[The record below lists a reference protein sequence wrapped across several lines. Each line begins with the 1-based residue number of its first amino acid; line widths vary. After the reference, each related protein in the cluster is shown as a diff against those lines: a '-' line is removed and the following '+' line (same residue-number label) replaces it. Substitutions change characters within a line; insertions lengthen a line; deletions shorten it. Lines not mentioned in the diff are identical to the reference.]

1 MHTAEYS
8 SLIVLQRYDEIQGS
22 YFKVKQDKFKV
33 EKESTYF

>member
-1 MHTAEYS
+1 MHTAECS
-8 SLIVLQRYDEIQGS
+8 FLILLQKYNEIQGF